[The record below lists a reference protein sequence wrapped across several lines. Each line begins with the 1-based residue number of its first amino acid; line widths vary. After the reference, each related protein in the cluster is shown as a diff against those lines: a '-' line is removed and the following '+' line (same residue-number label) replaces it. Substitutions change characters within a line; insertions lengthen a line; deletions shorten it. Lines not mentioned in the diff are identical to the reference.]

1 MEASTQP
8 LVPPLSGV
16 EGQAWYGELYGEHRN
31 AFLKWAQQHYGVE
44 ADAAK
49 DAFQEA
55 VVVLYRRAKS
65 GELSAL
71 QCSVRTYLFAVGRN
85 HLLNHLRVVKRHT
98 DLNGEADGIPEHL
111 LGTNDVD
118 AQERELIG
126 EQVRQKL
133 DELKSDDRRVLELY
147 YLEGHDMDAVAK
159 ALGLKN
165 RNVAKKKKH
174 YALQRLIELV
184 RAAKLMLL

>member
-1 MEASTQP
+1 MEVPAQHP
-8 LVPPLSGV
+8 LPAD
-16 EGQAWYGELYGEHRN
+16 QAWYSALYGEHRN

-55 VVVLYRRAKS
+55 VVVLYRKAKS

-85 HLLNHLRVVKRHT
+85 QLLNHLRVVKRHT
-98 DLNGEADGIPEHL
+98 DLDGDGIPEHL
-111 LGTNDVD
+111 LGTNDMEG
-118 AQERELIG
+118 QERELIA

-133 DELKSDDRRVLELY
+133 DELKPDDRRVLELY
-147 YLEGHDMDAVAK
+147 YLEDQDMDAVAH
-159 ALGLKN
+159 AMGLKN

-174 YALQRLIELV
+174 FALQRLIELV